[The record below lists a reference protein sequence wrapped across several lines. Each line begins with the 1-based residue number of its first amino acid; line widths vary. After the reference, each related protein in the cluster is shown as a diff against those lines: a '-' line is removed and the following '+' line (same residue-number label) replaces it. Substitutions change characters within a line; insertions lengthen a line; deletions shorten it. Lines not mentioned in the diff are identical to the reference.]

1 MRPSSKSGFRK
12 LLTCPHT
19 DALLMFCR
27 GEAEARDSIAAHVRA
42 CDFCGAETQ
51 LLSRFPPPA
60 NNALP
65 FAALSMPAPLRLL
78 AQEIF
83 SEPSFNRARF
93 ADSIMEIERLTL
105 TDA

>member
-1 MRPSSKSGFRK
+1 MRSSSKVGFRK

-27 GEAEARDSIAAHVRA
+27 GEADKQTSIAAHVTS

-51 LLSRFPPPA
+51 FLSRFPPPA
-60 NNALP
+60 NALP
-65 FAALSMPAPLRLL
+65 FAVFSIPAPLSRL
-78 AQEIF
+78 AREILG
-83 SEPSFNRARF
+83 EPSFNRARF

>member
-1 MRPSSKSGFRK
+1 MRSSSKAGFRK
-12 LLTCPHT
+12 LLTCPQT
-19 DALLMFCR
+19 EALLRFSR
-27 GEAEARDSIAAHVRA
+27 GETKTELSLAAHVRS

-60 NNALP
+60 NALP
-65 FAALSMPAPLRLL
+65 FAVISMPASLRLL
-78 AQEIF
+78 AQEIL
-83 SEPSFNRARF
+83 SEPSYNRARF

>member
-1 MRPSSKSGFRK
+1 MRSSSKVGFRK

-19 DALLMFCR
+19 EALLMFCR
-27 GEAEARDSIAAHVRA
+27 GEAETKDSIAAHVTS

-60 NNALP
+60 NALP
-65 FAALSMPAPLRLL
+65 FAAFSMPAPLRLL
-78 AQEIF
+78 AEDIF

>member
-1 MRPSSKSGFRK
+1 MRPSSKAGFRK
-12 LLTCPHT
+12 LLTCPQT
-19 DALLMFCR
+19 EALLRFSR
-27 GEAEARDSIAAHVRA
+27 GDKTQISLATHVKS

-60 NNALP
+60 NALP
-65 FAALSMPAPLRLL
+65 FAVLSMPAPLRLL
-78 AQEIF
+78 AQEIL

-93 ADSIMEIERLTL
+93 ADSIMEIERMTL

>member
-1 MRPSSKSGFRK
+1 MRSSSKAGFRK
-12 LLTCPHT
+12 LLNCPHT
-19 DALLMFCR
+19 EALVLFSRGDAQTKASL
-27 GEAEARDSIAAHVRA
+27 AAHVRS

-60 NNALP
+60 NALP

-78 AQEIF
+78 AQELLA
-83 SEPSFNRARF
+83 EPSFNRARF

>member
-1 MRPSSKSGFRK
+1 MRSSSKAGFRK

-19 DALLMFCR
+19 EALLMFCR
-27 GEAEARDSIAAHVRA
+27 GEAEKQTSIEAHVRA

-60 NNALP
+60 NALP
-65 FAALSMPAPLRLL
+65 FAAFSLPAPLRLL
-78 AQEIF
+78 AEEIF
-83 SEPSFNRARF
+83 NEPSFNRARF

>member
-1 MRPSSKSGFRK
+1 MSLAS
-12 LLTCPHT
+12 
-19 DALLMFCR
+19 
-27 GEAEARDSIAAHVRA
+27 HVRS

-60 NNALP
+60 NALP
-65 FAALSMPAPLRLL
+65 FAALSIPAPLRLL
-78 AQEIF
+78 AQEILA
-83 SEPSFNRARF
+83 EPSFNRARF

>member
-1 MRPSSKSGFRK
+1 MRSSSKAGFRK
-12 LLTCPHT
+12 LLTCPHA

-27 GEAEARDSIAAHVRA
+27 GEAETRDSIAAHVRT

-60 NNALP
+60 NALP
-65 FAALSMPAPLRLL
+65 FAVFSIPAPLRLL
-78 AQEIF
+78 AEEIF

>member
-1 MRPSSKSGFRK
+1 MRPSSKAGFRK
-12 LLTCPHT
+12 FLTCPQT
-19 DALLMFCR
+19 EALLRFSR
-27 GEAEARDSIAAHVRA
+27 GDDKQITLATHVKS

-60 NNALP
+60 NALP
-65 FAALSMPAPLRLL
+65 FAVLSMPAPLRLL
-78 AQEIF
+78 AQEML

>member
-1 MRPSSKSGFRK
+1 MRSSSKAGFRK

-27 GEAEARDSIAAHVRA
+27 GETETQTSIAAHVRS

-60 NNALP
+60 NALP
-65 FAALSMPAPLRLL
+65 FAAFSIPAPLRLL

-83 SEPSFNRARF
+83 NEPSFNRARF

>member
-1 MRPSSKSGFRK
+1 MRSSSKAGFRK
-12 LLTCPHT
+12 RLTCPHT
-19 DALLMFCR
+19 EVLVRFSR
-27 GEAEARDSIAAHVRA
+27 GEAKTQVSLAAHVTS

-60 NNALP
+60 NALP
-65 FAALSMPAPLRLL
+65 FAVLSIPAPLRLL
-78 AQEIF
+78 AQEIL

>member
-1 MRPSSKSGFRK
+1 MRPTSKVGFRK
-12 LLTCPHT
+12 LLTCPQT
-19 DALLMFCR
+19 EALLRFSR
-27 GEAEARDSIAAHVRA
+27 GDDKTQTSFATHVKS

-60 NNALP
+60 NALP
-65 FAALSMPAPLRLL
+65 FAVFSMPAPLRLL
-78 AQEIF
+78 AQEIL

>member
-1 MRPSSKSGFRK
+1 MRRSSKAGFRK
-12 LLTCPHT
+12 LLTCPRT
-19 DALLMFCR
+19 EALLLSSR
-27 GEAEARDSIAAHVRA
+27 GDEGTQTTVEAHAES

-60 NNALP
+60 NALP
-65 FAALSMPAPLRLL
+65 FAAFSIPAPLRLL
-78 AQEIF
+78 AQEIL
-83 SEPSFNRARF
+83 SEPSYNRARF